1 MRNGLRQLFSCLQ
14 LSEQQWGLG
23 NLWRFPF
30 VVGQNGGA
38 AFVLIYVGFVLLLG
52 LPLMMSELAMGRRGG
67 GSPTASMRNL
77 AKEAGASRFWTS
89 IGWISVLIPL
99 VGMSYY
105 SVVAGWSVDYV
116 VKAAVNAFDGFSG

>member
-1 MRNGLRQLFSCLQ
+1 MSNSFDADFKHEKWSSATFFMLATVGAAV
-14 LSEQQWGLG
+14 GLG

-67 GSPTASMRNL
+67 GSPIASMRKL
-77 AKEAGASRFWTS
+77 AKEAGASRF
-89 IGWISVLIPL
+89 
-99 VGMSYY
+99 
-105 SVVAGWSVDYV
+105 
-116 VKAAVNAFDGFSG
+116 